1 MSESRRAE
9 EARGTDSAPHLGR
22 SDRPRSGRPGRP
34 GRSGRP
40 ARVALSSLVAAHAI
54 SQTGNVVTA
63 FAVPFY
69 VLGLGGSGAEVGL
82 AAAFATAPV
91 IIGGPLGG
99 VVVDRVGH
107 RRAAIVADLV
117 SGASVLAM
125 PVLALTVGLPFW
137 ALLALVFV
145 GGLLDSPGQVAR
157 RVMLPGLT
165 ERAGVRIERSVGL
178 IDGSERFA
186 KLIGA
191 SIAGLL
197 VAVVG
202 PVASLFVNAATFAVS
217 AALTWTLVP
226 APDPVHTGSPGSITA
241 APPPDDPVRTGS
253 PNPRDDHPATTAAPT
268 DGATAA
274 DHPTD
279 ATAATAATAAT
290 EPTRAS
296 YRADLAEGA
305 RFVVRDPLMRL
316 IVALVLVTNLLDA
329 ARGSTLLP
337 LYANDRLGG
346 AAALGLLVATMGGCA
361 LAGNVAFGFVAHRV
375 PRRVTFVVCFT
386 LAGGPS
392 SLAFAL
398 GAPLPVLVAA
408 TALSGLA
415 AGALNPI
422 LGTVQLER
430 TPERLRGRFFGLVT
444 AGAWAGIPIG
454 ALLGGVAAD
463 TIGLAVAFG
472 IVAVVYT
479 TVTLAPLTGGA
490 WRLMERRRPPGG
502 RSPAPPL

>member
-1 MSESRRAE
+1 VSESRRAE
-9 EARGTDSAPHLGR
+9 EARGTNSVPHDGR
-22 SDRPRSGRPGRP
+22 TDRPRSGHP
-34 GRSGRP
+34 GRP

-91 IIGGPLGG
+91 IIGGPFGG

-137 ALLALVFV
+137 ALLALVLV
-145 GGLLDSPGQVAR
+145 GGLFDSPGQTAR

-217 AALTWTLVP
+217 AALTWALVP
-226 APDPVHTGSPGSITA
+226 APDPVRTGSPDSITA
-241 APPPDDPVRTGS
+241 DPPPDDPVRTGS
-253 PNPRDDHPATTAAPT
+253 PDPRHDHPATAAAPT

-274 DHPTD
+274 DHPTEPTD
-279 ATAATAATAAT
+279 ATDAT
-290 EPTRAS
+290 EPARAS

-398 GAPLPVLVAA
+398 GAPLPALVAA

-430 TPERLRGRFFGLVT
+430 TPEHLRGRVFGLVT
-444 AGAWAGIPIG
+444 AGAWAGIPAG

-472 IVAVVYT
+472 IVALVYT
-479 TVTLAPLTGGA
+479 TVTLAPLTGGN
-490 WRLMERRRPPGG
+490 WRLMERGRAAAP
-502 RSPAPPL
+502 RSPAPRL

>member
-1 MSESRRAE
+1 VSESTPAE
-9 EARGTDSAPHLGR
+9 EARGTDSATRG
-22 SDRPRSGRPGRP
+22 
-34 GRSGRP
+34 GRP
-40 ARVALSSLVAAHAI
+40 ARPRGGRTGHTVRTERTDRVALSSLVAAHAI

-145 GGLLDSPGQVAR
+145 GGLLDSPGQTAR
-157 RVMLPGLT
+157 RVMLPALT

-178 IDGSERFA
+178 LDGSERFA

-197 VAVVG
+197 VAAVG

-217 AALTWTLVP
+217 AALTGALVP
-226 APDPVHTGSPGSITA
+226 ASGQA
-241 APPPDDPVRTGS
+241 RTGS
-253 PNPRDDHPATTAAPT
+253 PNPRDDHP
-268 DGATAA
+268 
-274 DHPTD
+274 TD
-279 ATAATAATAAT
+279 ATDAT

-296 YRADLAEGA
+296 YRSDLVEGA

-375 PRRVTFVVCFT
+375 PRRLTFVACFT

-430 TPERLRGRFFGLVT
+430 TPEHLRGRVFGLVT
-444 AGAWAGIPIG
+444 AGAWAGIPTG
-454 ALLGGVAAD
+454 ALLDGVAAD
-463 TIGLAVAFG
+463 TIGLTVAFG

-479 TVTLAPLTGGA
+479 TVTLAPLTGGH
-490 WRLMERRRPPGG
+490 WRLMERRGPTGGRPP
-502 RSPAPPL
+502 APSL